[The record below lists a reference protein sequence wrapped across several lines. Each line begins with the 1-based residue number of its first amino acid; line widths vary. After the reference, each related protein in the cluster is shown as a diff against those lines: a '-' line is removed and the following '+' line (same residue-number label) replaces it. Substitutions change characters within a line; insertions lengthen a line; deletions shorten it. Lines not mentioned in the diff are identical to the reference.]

1 MWVNVAAIIHLLYSL
16 IERTVNG
23 TECLKISHISL
34 IEIIIFQS
42 VIVKRGIRISI
53 HSNANG
59 QRKLCSKLIEIFEF
73 NNKSL
78 MEQNNLDS
86 LLILVSSHPM
96 LINLIKP

>member
-1 MWVNVAAIIHLLYSL
+1 MWVNVAAIIHLLYSP

-23 TECLKISHISL
+23 TGCLKISHISL
-34 IEIIIFQS
+34 IEIIIFQN

-59 QRKLCSKLIEIFEF
+59 LQKLCSRLIEIFEF
-73 NNKSL
+73 SNKNP

-86 LLILVSSHPM
+86 LLILASFHLM